1 MFPRSIAN
9 LPAPPTSQLTSN
21 QLAMHISRF
30 PSSFNVLSNAMQRI
44 NGTASTPRAS
54 TSASSAQALPL
65 QPLTSVQK
73 EEAHAPK
80 QALGLPSLKTW
91 EFVVIKKPQWDA
103 MCKNTFNPDHMR
115 ACANCGITSINPI
128 TTFSPRNLTHW
139 PTGKKTPAALAYPHL
154 LQSMTVEP
162 GMPTSIESKFWTC
175 HTCSQTGEDGKISAK
190 GLARAKYVVPE
201 PDPYKTAILN
211 QDPPTMQLMSIV
223 DTTVQ
228 YCKRMNAF
236 ATGGVS
242 SMSSLCGPLIHYAS
256 NSRVYL
262 RRATDELFQILGI
275 MRLCNPTIQR
285 FTTMLERKNP
295 TNGIPVLT
303 SNDTRRIVE
312 REVQRDPRGADESR
326 PRHMGLAFHM
336 PMGSSMLPNRSRAHV
351 PRAEYTEHVGS
362 VQRRQNNSAGNALL
376 RDGSSGAIDVHA
388 ATASVYAPEVIPAD
402 LQANF
407 STQNI
412 SHVYLSIPNASVDPP
427 STSVTRNGPLAVN
440 PDRLQDIDVVA
451 SQRNPEAPLPFLRT
465 SIQQCINLEMCL
477 FPHCFPHGT
486 GSFNG
491 RDDRNNYHLHNYH
504 EYRMKC
510 AFTLFTLYSPYLLL
524 SYQIQQCHQMAAKYS
539 CQALEGDI
547 ASFKKR
553 FPEAS
558 EDQVYESVAKC
569 KVPGEFAGSP
579 SWYRSALKDLQCM
592 VEHCGMPDLFLTLTA
607 DEVSPTRFYE
617 VSNMENFFLKQWFD
631 PDTPHLYTYAPVEN
645 ARLFH
650 QRCTNFLNDFIC
662 CKDADDN
669 PILGLLGKVKHYVRR
684 YECQNRGCRSLYAH
698 IMIWQEPESRAI
710 VESENTASI
719 PGTVKPGCEHLPP

>member
-1 MFPRSIAN
+1 
-9 LPAPPTSQLTSN
+9 
-21 QLAMHISRF
+21 
-30 PSSFNVLSNAMQRI
+30 
-44 NGTASTPRAS
+44 
-54 TSASSAQALPL
+54 
-65 QPLTSVQK
+65 
-73 EEAHAPK
+73 
-80 QALGLPSLKTW
+80 LKTW
-91 EFVVIKKPQWDA
+91 EFVLIKKPEWDA
-103 MCKNTFNPDHMR
+103 TCKNTLKPDHMK
-115 ACANCGITSINPI
+115 ACANCGITAFNASANF
-128 TTFSPRNLTHW
+128 TARKLSHW
-139 PTGKKTPAALAYPHL
+139 PSGKRTPAALAFPHL
-154 LQSMTVEP
+154 VQSMTVEP
-162 GMPTSIESKFWTC
+162 GMPSSIESKFWTC
-175 HTCSQTGEDGKISAK
+175 QNCSKTGEDGKISAK
-190 GLARAKYVVPE
+190 GLARAQYVVPE
-201 PDPYKTAILN
+201 PHEYKSAILN

-223 DTTVQ
+223 DTTIS
-228 YCKRMNAF
+228 YSKRMTAF

-242 SMSSLCGPLIHYAS
+242 SISSLCGPLIHYAS

-262 RRATDELFQILGI
+262 RHATDELFRILGI
-275 MRLCNPTIQR
+275 MKLCNPIIQR
-285 FTTMLERKNP
+285 FATMLERENP
-295 TNGIPVLT
+295 TNGIPILT
-303 SNDTRRIVE
+303 ANDTKGIVE
-312 REVQRDPRGADESR
+312 REEQRDPRGVDESH

-336 PMGSSMLPNRSRAHV
+336 PMGSSMLPNRSRASI
-351 PRAEYTEHVGS
+351 PRADYTENVGS
-362 VQRRQNNSAGNALL
+362 VQRRGNSSALL
-376 RDGSSGAIDVHA
+376 RDGSSGAIDIHVP
-388 ATASVYAPEVIPAD
+388 TASVYAPENIPNH
-402 LQANF
+402 LRANF
-407 STQNI
+407 LPQTIAQVN
-412 SHVYLSIPNASVDPP
+412 LSVPNANGIA
-427 STSVTRNGPLAVN
+427 STSVMRTGPLAVDPN
-440 PDRLQDIDVVA
+440 RLEEIDVVA

-684 YECQNRGCRSLYAH
+684 YECQNRGSLYAH